1 MPDACHLP
9 PFREAILS
17 SIFASEEA
25 RAARCLS
32 GSPQCM
38 TLTPSPWRCTGPF
51 HGDQWLQAV
60 RGGTWLDAGEE
71 TVVIKCPG
79 RERLV
84 ASRGIPPHRS
94 SRNRTL
100 PRGMSRGACLLQSKE
115 LWAGVSTLPVGLTG
129 ECVHVSRSPLA
140 QAAVT
145 NTTDGTVSHRHCLQA
160 GCWSPRSSTGGAVP
174 PEASLL
180 GV

>member
-1 MPDACHLP
+1 M
-9 PFREAILS
+9 
-17 SIFASEEA
+17 
-25 RAARCLS
+25 
-32 GSPQCM
+32 
-38 TLTPSPWRCTGPF
+38 
-51 HGDQWLQAV
+51 
-60 RGGTWLDAGEE
+60 
-71 TVVIKCPG
+71 VIKCPG

-129 ECVHVSRSPLA
+129 ECVRVSRSQLA

-160 GCWSPRSSTGGAVP
+160 GHWSPRSGP
-174 PEASLL
+174 PGLFLQRPRCWAYRWLSAPCPHGVLL
-180 GV
+180 CLPVS